1 VTERIYYTE
10 PYTNEF
16 DATVLQLTSTDDG
29 RPAAVLD
36 RTAFYPTSG
45 GQPYDIGRLG
55 SRAVVDVIDQ
65 EDGTVLHVLDAAVE
79 AGPIHGTIDWPRRFD
94 HMQQHTGQHVLSAAF
109 DHLFGV
115 RTVSFHLGTTSSS
128 IDLAREVTADEI
140 ARAES
145 EANRIVWEDRP
156 VTVRFEDAEAAAA
169 MALRKESK
177 RQGRLRLIDVEGFDL
192 SACGGTHV
200 ARTGGIGIIAIAG
213 SERFKGGSRIAF
225 LCGVRALAGYREL
238 RSSVDESVRQLS
250 VLPSE
255 LPAAIAR
262 IQADVRD
269 ARKRAK
275 DMQSDLVAFKADGL
289 AAGATSVGGVAL
301 VASSLDGWDQ
311 NGLKQ
316 IASEIV
322 ARPGHVAVLTTTT
335 EPVSIVVARANG
347 VAQDSGAILRQLV
360 EQFGGKGGGRPEL
373 AQGGGL
379 RGPAAAILEFVRTRV
394 FSEAAGA

>member
-1 VTERIYYTE
+1 VTERIYYTD
-10 PYTNEF
+10 PYTTEF
-16 DATVLQLTSTDDG
+16 DATVLQVTTTEDG

-45 GQPYDIGRLG
+45 GQPYDTGRLG

-65 EDGTVLHVLDAAVE
+65 EDGTVLHVLDAAIE
-79 AGPIHGTIDWPRRFD
+79 TGPARGIIDWTRRFD

-156 VTVRFEDAEAAAA
+156 VSIRFEDAEAAAA

-213 SERFKGGSRIAF
+213 SERFRGGSRIAF
-225 LCGVRALAGYREL
+225 LCGVRALAGYRAL

-255 LPAAIAR
+255 LPEAIAR
-262 IQADVRD
+262 IQGEVRD

-275 DMQSDLVAFKADGL
+275 DMQSDLAAFKAEGL
-289 AAGATSVGGVAL
+289 AGAATRLGAFGL
-301 VASSLDGWDQ
+301 VAASLDGWDQ

-316 IASEIV
+316 IASEIA
-322 ARPGHVAVLTTTT
+322 ARPGHVAVLTTAT
-335 EPVSIVVARANG
+335 EPVSVVVARSNG
-347 VAQDSGAILRQLV
+347 VTQDSAAILKKLV

-373 AQGGGL
+373 AQGGGMK
-379 RGPAAAILEFVRTRV
+379 GPAAAILDFVRNRI
-394 FSEAAGA
+394 FSEAAGS

>member
-10 PYTNEF
+10 PYATEF
-16 DATVLQLTSTDDG
+16 DATVLQVTSTDDG

-45 GQPYDIGRLG
+45 GQPYDIGTLG
-55 SRAVVDVIDQ
+55 SRTVVDVIDQ
-65 EDGTVLHVLDAAVE
+65 DDGTILHVLDAAVQV
-79 AGPIHGTIDWPRRFD
+79 GPIHGTIDWTRRFD

-115 RTVSFHLGTTSSS
+115 RTVSFHLGASSSS

-140 ARAES
+140 AGAES
-145 EANRIVWEDRP
+145 EANRIVWADRP
-156 VTVRFEDAEAAAA
+156 VSIRFEDAEAAAA

-200 ARTGGIGIIAIAG
+200 ARTGGIGVIVIAG

-225 LCGVRALAGYREL
+225 LCGVRALAGYRAL

-255 LPAAIAR
+255 LPDAIAR
-262 IQADVRD
+262 IQTEVRD

-275 DMQSDLVAFKADGL
+275 DMQSDLVAFKAEGL
-289 AAGATSVGGVAL
+289 AAETTPLGFAL
-301 VASSLDGWDQ
+301 VRASLDGWDQ

-316 IASEIV
+316 IASV
-322 ARPGHVAVLTTTT
+322 LTSRSAHLAVLTTTT
-335 EPVSIVVARANG
+335 VPVSIVVARSAD
-347 VAQDSGAILRQLV
+347 VAQDSAAILKKLV
-360 EQFGGKGGGRPEL
+360 ERFGGKGGGRPEL

-379 RGPAAAILEFVRTRV
+379 NGSPNEILAFARDTVLSEPAG
-394 FSEAAGA
+394 S

>member
-10 PYTNEF
+10 PYTTEF

-79 AGPIHGTIDWPRRFD
+79 AGPIHGTIDWRRRFD

-109 DHLFGV
+109 DHLLGV
-115 RTVSFHLGTTSSS
+115 RTVSFHLGTASSS
-128 IDLAREVTADEI
+128 IDLAREVTAEDI

-145 EANRIVWEDRP
+145 EANRIVWEDR
-156 VTVRFEDAEAAAA
+156 TVSIRFEDAEAAAA
-169 MALRKESK
+169 MPLRKESK
-177 RQGRLRLIDVEGFDL
+177 RQGRLRLVDVEGFDL

-200 ARTGGIGIIAIAG
+200 GRTGGIGIIAIAG
-213 SERFKGGSRIAF
+213 AERFKGGSRIAF
-225 LCGVRALAGYREL
+225 LCGVRALAGYRAL
-238 RSSVDESVRQLS
+238 RSSVDESVRLLS

-255 LPAAIAR
+255 VPDAIAR
-262 IQADVRD
+262 IQAEVRD

-275 DMQSDLVAFKADGL
+275 DMQSDLAAFKAAGL
-289 AAGATSVGGVAL
+289 AAGATPVGGVAL

-316 IASEIV
+316 IASEIA
-322 ARPGHVAVLTTTT
+322 ARTGHVAVLTTTT

-394 FSEAAGA
+394 FSEASGA